1 MTATD
6 SEVVREAGRLIE
18 ERGLAKQVLMDLD
31 GKLCAVGAVL
41 YALTPDKEH
50 TEVSLGLAFDNVAI
64 EDQFYRIITG
74 LANKLVTD
82 PRVASYEVVRWN
94 NQLERT
100 QEEVVKTL
108 YELATELSSAH
119 PTPR

>member
-6 SEVVREAGRLIE
+6 SEIAREAGRLIE
-18 ERGLAKQVLMDLD
+18 ERGLAKQVLMDPS
-31 GKLCAVGAVL
+31 GRLCAVGAIL

-50 TEVSLGLAFDNVAI
+50 TEISLGLAFDNETI
-64 EDQFYRIITG
+64 EDQFHRILDG
-74 LANKLVTD
+74 LADKLE
-82 PRVASYEVVRWN
+82 PSARSASYEVVMWN

-100 QEEVVKTL
+100 QEEVVKIF